1 MVNLLGFRAE
11 DTDYIDERQALVGL
25 AGAALHW
32 YGKQGSGLGRKLG
45 HLTLSLD
52 AAEPGE
58 RLAEAMV
65 KLDLVRRIW
74 PLPHGPENP

>member
-1 MVNLLGFRAE
+1 
-11 DTDYIDERQALVGL
+11 
-25 AGAALHW
+25 LHW

-45 HLTLSLD
+45 HLTLNLD

-58 RLAEAMV
+58 RLAEAMA

-74 PLPHGPENP
+74 PLPHAPENP